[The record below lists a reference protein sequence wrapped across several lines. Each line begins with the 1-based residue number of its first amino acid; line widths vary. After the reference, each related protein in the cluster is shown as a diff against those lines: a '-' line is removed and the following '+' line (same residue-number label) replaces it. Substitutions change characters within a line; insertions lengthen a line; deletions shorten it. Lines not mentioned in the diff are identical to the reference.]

1 MRPKDADG
9 VTSSVD
15 RSLSDC
21 HSWLSTVF
29 SDPTVQILRTFAVLN
44 KRQQNLELNKIIQ
57 HPNSHMSL
65 QSEKR
70 NLEHSICGQRLPR
83 SAPEQDLCQQ
93 YYSIYSCIYPHTA
106 LSSGRS
112 HRPES

>member
-29 SDPTVQILRTFAVLN
+29 SDPTLQILRTFAVLN
-44 KRQQNLELNKIIQ
+44 KRQQDLELNKIIQ
-57 HPNSHMSL
+57 HPYSHMSH
-65 QSEKR
+65 QSEKS
-70 NLEHSICGQRLPR
+70 NLEYSACGQRLPR
-83 SAPEQDLCQQ
+83 SAPGQDLCQQ
-93 YYSIYSCIYPHTA
+93 SILVFIHIQLYLVVDYTI
-106 LSSGRS
+106 
-112 HRPES
+112 